1 MKTQITLI
9 AALLSFN
16 SIGQSLTYANFSSS
30 LSATLSVKIA
40 DNSSFNSSLLT
51 ITGTGVTWDAS
62 GLTQTPSTP
71 TVNFV
76 YAPPSGTPQAGLFP
90 NSNYAYYDPALT
102 SFIEIQYYAISA
114 DSISKVGSYAADAEH
129 EIYQDGDTEMR
140 FPLNLNESFTDQY
153 AKTNY
158 SDATTVS
165 SLQTGSRTVTYV
177 GYGTLILPQGTVTG
191 VAMIKEIR
199 TNSLGPN
206 SSRYTWCRVSDGQK
220 LMMRGE
226 NDGSVNTAWNAATL
240 ATGTPELASHITIE
254 QYPNPAHTDVYFTI
268 SGIQTTPETKLI
280 VYNGLGEEVK
290 RCTVS
295 NNQAQLNLEGAKGGL
310 YFYTLLSNDIIY
322 KSGKLII
329 Q

>member
-1 MKTQITLI
+1 MKTKITLL
-9 AALLSFN
+9 AALFSFN
-16 SIGQSLTYANFSSS
+16 TNAQSLTYANFSAS
-30 LSATLSVKIA
+30 LTATLSVKLA
-40 DNSSFNSSLLT
+40 DNASFNSSLLT
-51 ITGTGVTWDAS
+51 TTGTGVTWDAS
-62 GLTQTPSTP
+62 GLTQ
-71 TVNFV
+71 
-76 YAPPSGTPQAGLFP
+76 ASGTPIVNFSYGLPSATPQGSLFP

-140 FPLNLNESFTDQY
+140 FPLNLNESFTDTY
-153 AKTNY
+153 EKTNY

-165 SLQTGSRTVTYV
+165 SHQTGSRTVTYV

-206 SSRYTWCRVSDGQK
+206 SSRYTWCKVSDGQK

-226 NDGSVNTAWNAATL
+226 NDGSVNTAWNAATI
-240 ATGTPELASHITIE
+240 ATGTSELTSHIIIQ
-254 QYPNPAHTDVYFTI
+254 QYPNPAHADVHFTI
-268 SGIQTTPETKLI
+268 SGIQTSPETKVI
-280 VYNGLGEEVK
+280 VYNELGEEVC
-290 RCTVS
+290 RCVVV
-295 NNQAQLNLEGAKGGL
+295 NNQAQLNLEGLSNGF
-310 YFYTLLSNDIIY
+310 YFYSLTSNNTIH
-322 KSGKLII
+322 KTGKLII